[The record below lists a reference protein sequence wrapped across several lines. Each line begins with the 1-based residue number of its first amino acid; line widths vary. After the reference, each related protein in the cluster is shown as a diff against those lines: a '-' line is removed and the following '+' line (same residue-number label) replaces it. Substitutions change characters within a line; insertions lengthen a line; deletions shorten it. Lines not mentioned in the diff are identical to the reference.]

1 MVTSYHSLE
10 RHTDTKPLD
19 FDILVHKVPIKQHR
33 INVRICIT
41 FDIRNFHIFF
51 NLFNTLNIMFKL
63 IIKGRYFYEFDF
75 WIRWTIAYFRPITAS
90 HLYHVT
96 HSANQSLSFQYQTW
110 RIPKGFSHGA
120 ENDELNKFI
129 IVTNIY

>member
-10 RHTDTKPLD
+10 RHTDAKPLD

-51 NLFNTLNIMFKL
+51 NLFNTINIMFKL
-63 IIKGRYFYEFDF
+63 IIKGRYFYQFD
-75 WIRWTIAYFRPITAS
+75 S
-90 HLYHVT
+90 
-96 HSANQSLSFQYQTW
+96 
-110 RIPKGFSHGA
+110 
-120 ENDELNKFI
+120 
-129 IVTNIY
+129 